1 MSAVPTNLPPT
12 ITVRCQGREFR
23 PSRGTRVKTFLRHFL
38 PEIEPEALGAVVSG
52 RLVDLEAPIAADCE
66 LQPVTYAS
74 REGARIYRA
83 TLTVL
88 LAEAVARRFRGAR
101 VQVGQSFGDAVYF
114 DVGKEPSLS
123 PQEVEL
129 LEADIRRMVAQKEPL
144 AVMRVPKAQ
153 AIEELLACGAVA
165 SAHLLRTS
173 RRSFVPLIATR
184 SRMHLWFHPVL
195 PTAEGI
201 RNFALRPFA
210 GGLVLCL
217 PPAGRP
223 ADPPE
228 PVQGAEGLFPVYR
241 ETRLWNARVGI
252 SAVPDLNDAV
262 LSGAIGEV
270 IRVAEAQHERKL
282 VLLADEIL
290 GRRNCRLVTV
300 AGPSSSGKTTFV
312 KRLRMQLMAA
322 GLRPKEL
329 NLDNYYVDRDR
340 TPVGPDGQPDF
351 ECIEAIDL
359 PLLNEHLLALMRGQ
373 EVQTPRY
380 NFQKG
385 RREERTTPL
394 ALGPDEV
401 LLIEGIHGLN
411 DRLTE
416 AVPRDQKYRI
426 YVSAMTQLV
435 IDDEN
440 RLFTSDARLIRRI
453 VRDRFFRGYSA
464 SQTIRMWPKVR
475 AGEERWIFPFQPL
488 ADAVFNSTLVY
499 EPAVL
504 KVFAER
510 FLLEVEESDP
520 AHVDA
525 VRLLEFLD
533 LFVPVFAEDVP
544 ATSILREFLGG
555 SAFKY

>member
-12 ITVRCQGREFR
+12 VTVRVQGREFR

-38 PEIEPEALGAVVSG
+38 PEIEPETLGAVISG

-66 LQPVTYAS
+66 LTPVTYAS

-88 LAEAVARRFRGAR
+88 LAEAVARRFPGSR
-101 VQVGQSFGDAVYF
+101 VQVGQSFGDAVFF
-114 DVGKEPSLS
+114 DVHKEPSLS
-123 PQEVEL
+123 PAEVDL

-153 AIEELLACGAVA
+153 AVEELLACGAVA

-184 SRMHLWFHPVL
+184 SRMHLWFQPVL

-223 ADPPE
+223 QDLPE
-228 PVQGAEGLFPVYR
+228 PMRGAEGLFPVYR

-252 SAVPDLNDAV
+252 STVPDLNDAV

-282 VLLADEIL
+282 VMLADEIL

-340 TPVGPDGQPDF
+340 TPLGPDGQPDF

-359 PLLNEHLLALMRGQ
+359 ALLNDHLLALMRGQ
-373 EVQTPRY
+373 EVGTPRY

-385 RREERTTPL
+385 RREEKTTPL
-394 ALGPDEV
+394 ALGQDEV

-416 AVPRDQKYRI
+416 AVPREQKYRI

-440 RLFTSDARLIRRI
+440 RLFTSDGRLIRRI

-464 SQTIRMWPKVR
+464 AQTLAMWPKVR

>member
-12 ITVRCQGREFR
+12 VTVRVQGREFR

-38 PEIEPEALGAVVSG
+38 PEIEPETLGAVISG

-66 LQPVTYAS
+66 LTPVTYAS

-88 LAEAVARRFRGAR
+88 LAEAVARRFPGSR
-101 VQVGQSFGDAVYF
+101 VQVGQSFGDAVFF
-114 DVGKEPSLS
+114 DVHKEPSLS
-123 PQEVEL
+123 PAEVDL

-153 AIEELLACGAVA
+153 AVEELLACGAVA

-184 SRMHLWFHPVL
+184 SRMHLWFQPVL

-223 ADPPE
+223 GDPPE
-228 PVQGAEGLFPVYR
+228 PMRGAEGLFPVYR

-252 SAVPDLNDAV
+252 STVPDLNDAV

-282 VLLADEIL
+282 VMLADEIL

-340 TPVGPDGQPDF
+340 TPLGPDGQPDF

-359 PLLNEHLLALMRGQ
+359 ALLNDHLLALMRGQ
-373 EVQTPRY
+373 EVGTPRY

-385 RREERTTPL
+385 RREEKTTPL
-394 ALGPDEV
+394 VLGQDEV

-416 AVPRDQKYRI
+416 AVPREQKYRI

-440 RLFTSDARLIRRI
+440 RLFTSDGRLIRRI

-464 SQTIRMWPKVR
+464 AQTLAMWPKVR

>member
-1 MSAVPTNLPPT
+1 MSAVPTNLPST
-12 ITVRCQGREFR
+12 VTVRVRGQEFR

-38 PEIEPEALGAVVSG
+38 PEVASEALGAVISG
-52 RLVDLEAPIAADCE
+52 RLVDLEAPIAADCN
-66 LQPVTYAS
+66 LVPVTYAS

-88 LAEAVARRFRGAR
+88 LAEAVARRFPGAQ

-114 DVGKEPSLS
+114 DVLKEPSLS
-123 PQEVEL
+123 PAEVDL
-129 LEADIRRMVAQKEPL
+129 LEADIRKMVVQKEPL

-153 AIEELLACGAVA
+153 AVEELLACGATA

-184 SRMHLWFHPVL
+184 SRMHLWFQPVL

-223 ADPPE
+223 EDPPE
-228 PVQGAEGLFPVYR
+228 SMRGAEGLFPVYR

-252 SAVPDLNDAV
+252 STVPDLNDAV

-282 VLLADEIL
+282 VMLADEIL

-329 NLDNYYVDRDR
+329 NLDNYYVDRER

-373 EVQTPRY
+373 EVGTPRY

-385 RREERTTPL
+385 RREDRTTPL
-394 ALGPDEV
+394 SLGPDEV

-416 AVPRDQKYRI
+416 AVPREQKYRI

-464 SQTIRMWPKVR
+464 SQTLAMWPKVR

-510 FLLEVEESDP
+510 FLLEVEEQDP

-544 ATSILREFLGG
+544 ATSILREFVGG